1 MASVNRQKIFYNNIR
16 IEIEAGQYYIEDM
29 LTKLT
34 KATAKNLLTV
44 DMYEELEILAKE
56 KVDTTYEKAVTV
68 EELKDK
74 VVDLELSIQETV
86 MSVSDLT
93 ETVFELYDII
103 LNTDEDLEET
113 ETNQTE

>member
-1 MASVNRQKIFYNNIR
+1 MINRQKIFYDNIK

-56 KVDTTYEKAVTV
+56 KADPKYEKAVTV
-68 EELKDK
+68 EDLKNRII
-74 VVDLELSIQETV
+74 DLELAVQNNGYAIV
-86 MSVSDLT
+86 DLT
-93 ETVFELYDII
+93 EMLFSMME
-103 LNTDEDLEET
+103 
-113 ETNQTE
+113 

>member
-1 MASVNRQKIFYNNIR
+1 MASVNKQKIFYDNIK

-29 LTKLT
+29 LVKLT

-44 DMYEELEILAKE
+44 DMYEELEGLAKE
-56 KVDTTYEKAVTV
+56 KADPTYEKAITI

-74 VVDLELSIQETV
+74 IVDLELSIQETV

-93 ETVFELYDII
+93 EAVFELYDIN

>member
-1 MASVNRQKIFYNNIR
+1 MINRQKIFYDNIK

-56 KVDTTYEKAVTV
+56 KADPKYEKTVTV
-68 EELKDK
+68 EDLKDK
-74 VVDLELSIQETV
+74 MIDLELS
-86 MSVSDLT
+86 VSELIAGFADVTDL
-93 ETVFELYDII
+93 VFEFMS
-103 LNTDEDLEET
+103 E
-113 ETNQTE
+113 

>member
-1 MASVNRQKIFYNNIR
+1 MINRQKIFYDNIK

-56 KVDTTYEKAVTV
+56 KADPKYEKAVTV

-74 VVDLELSIQETV
+74 IIDLELAVQNNGYAIV
-86 MSVSDLT
+86 DLT
-93 ETVFELYDII
+93 EMLFSMME
-103 LNTDEDLEET
+103 
-113 ETNQTE
+113 

>member
-1 MASVNRQKIFYNNIR
+1 MINRQKNFYDNIK

-44 DMYEELEILAKE
+44 DMYEELEDLAKE
-56 KVDTTYEKAVTV
+56 KADPKYEKAVTV

-74 VVDLELSIQETV
+74 IIDLELAVQNNGYAIV
-86 MSVSDLT
+86 DLT
-93 ETVFELYDII
+93 EMLFSMME
-103 LNTDEDLEET
+103 
-113 ETNQTE
+113 

>member
-1 MASVNRQKIFYNNIR
+1 MINRQKIFYDNIK

-56 KVDTTYEKAVTV
+56 KADPKYEKTVTV
-68 EELKDK
+68 EDLKNRII
-74 VVDLELSIQETV
+74 DLELDVQGNGCAIA
-86 MSVSDLT
+86 DLT
-93 ETVFELYDII
+93 EMLFNMME
-103 LNTDEDLEET
+103 
-113 ETNQTE
+113 

>member
-1 MASVNRQKIFYNNIR
+1 MASVNRQKILYDNIK

-29 LTKLT
+29 LAKLT

-56 KVDTTYEKAVTV
+56 KADPKYEKAVTV

-74 VVDLELSIQETV
+74 IIDLELAVQNNGYAIV
-86 MSVSDLT
+86 DLT
-93 ETVFELYDII
+93 EMLFSMME
-103 LNTDEDLEET
+103 
-113 ETNQTE
+113 

>member
-1 MASVNRQKIFYNNIR
+1 MINRQKIFYDNIK

-56 KVDTTYEKAVTV
+56 KADPKYEKTVTV
-68 EELKDK
+68 EDLKDK
-74 VVDLELSIQETV
+74 MIDL
-86 MSVSDLT
+86 
-93 ETVFELYDII
+93 
-103 LNTDEDLEET
+103 DLEEVY
-113 ETNQTE
+113 ENEGKCFIAVDEKRLRH